1 MLRLLLSLA
10 SYDLIPTF
18 PVCFKVL
25 QGEAQKSKKEKQES
39 NRKKREAE
47 RRLQRIQHKLKIVRT
62 RPPVSQL
69 IGGDSD
75 EDGNHDKVGQ
85 WQMRYKER
93 NKGMKAV
100 FEQRV
105 RCKMAT
111 GATMRQVID
120 GLLLDANFMLSESDA
135 ATFCDGMPQLRWFQA
150 QREALGL

>member
-1 MLRLLLSLA
+1 MLGLLLSLA

-47 RRLQRIQHKLKIVRT
+47 HRLQRIQHKLKKVRT
-62 RPPVSQL
+62 ASPVSNN
-69 IGGDSD
+69 IRADSD
-75 EDGNHDKVGQ
+75 EDGNHEKVGK
-85 WQMRYKER
+85 WQIRFKQR

-100 FEQRV
+100 FEQHV

-111 GATMRQVID
+111 GASVRQVID

>member
-1 MLRLLLSLA
+1 MSLA

-47 RRLQRIQHKLKIVRT
+47 QRLQRIQHKLKKVRIA
-62 RPPVSQL
+62 PPVSKN
-69 IGGDSD
+69 IGADSD
-75 EDGNHDKVGQ
+75 ADGNHEIVGK
-85 WQMRYKER
+85 WQMPFKQR

-100 FEQRV
+100 FEQHI

-111 GATMRQVID
+111 GATVRQVID
-120 GLLLDANFMLSESDA
+120 SLLLDVNFMLSESDA
-135 ATFCDGMPQLRWFQA
+135 AIFYDGMPQLRWFQA
-150 QREALGL
+150 QREGLGYASPLP

>member
-1 MLRLLLSLA
+1 MSLA

-47 RRLQRIQHKLKIVRT
+47 RRLQRIQLRLKSVRT

-69 IGGDSD
+69 IGGGSD
-75 EDGNHDKVGQ
+75 DEGKQDKVGQ
-85 WQMRYKER
+85 WQIRYKER

-100 FEQRV
+100 FEQHV

-111 GATMRQVID
+111 GATVRQVID

-135 ATFCDGMPQLRWFQA
+135 ATFCDGMPQLRWFQV